1 MSDECVRLREL
12 FDSYL
17 SDELLVETNHSLAR
31 HLGGC
36 GACAAELERRRRLRL
51 ELRLAL
57 DEIGASDALERRIL
71 AAIAAEPPAASR
83 ASAAR
88 PYLLVAA
95 ALGVA
100 ALLAWPRREP
110 PASAPRAAAPVVD
123 ARPVDTALYDD
134 TARLH
139 LECAIRRRLQTP
151 PLESAPQ
158 RLRAYAAIWPASQ
171 PELAEWS
178 FVDAHVCPPRGV
190 PDFDR
195 QYGHVVLARGE
206 HRASVLATLDRSGRL
221 PPGDGFFEWEGVRF
235 VEAARGGFR
244 LAALDA
250 GAQASFVV
258 SDLPAAQHRAL
269 GARVLTRLRLALHSG
284 S

>member
-1 MSDECVRLREL
+1 MSEECLRLREL

-36 GACAAELERRRRLRL
+36 GACAAEMERRRRLRL

-57 DEIGASDALERRIL
+57 DEIGPCDALERRIL
-71 AAIAAEPPAASR
+71 AAIAAEPPSASR
-83 ASAAR
+83 AKAAR

-95 ALGVA
+95 ALAVF

-110 PASAPRAAAPVVD
+110 PARAPRDAAPVD

-151 PLESAPQ
+151 PLESASR

-178 FVDAHVCPPRGV
+178 FVDAHVCPPRKV

-221 PPGDGFFEWEGVRF
+221 PPGDGFFESDGVRF
-235 VEAARGGFR
+235 VQAARGGFR
-244 LAALDA
+244 LVALDA
-250 GAQASFVV
+250 GAQVSFVV

-269 GARVLTRLRLALHSG
+269 GARVLTRLRLALHAG